1 MATIKYTPS
10 FDLEKKYDGGG
21 LIAGVDEAGCGP
33 WAGPLTATAC
43 IINQAKITQN
53 LLSHIHDSKALS
65 VKKRETIYDALIQSD
80 SIIHS
85 THIMNIVEFNTLGLA
100 KALPLTI
107 QRAVTGLSMKPAHIL
122 MDGIRDPKVGIPTS
136 LIVKGDQRSYS
147 IAAASIIAKVTR
159 DHLMQQLSQE
169 YPKYDWA
176 KNAGYGTKSH
186 REALD
191 KYGITPQHRTCY
203 KPIQKLLLNA

>member
-10 FDLEKKYDGGG
+10 FDLENTYDSG

-43 IINQAKITQN
+43 IIDQAKIEKN
-53 LLSHIHDSKALS
+53 LLACIHDSKTLS
-65 VKKRETIYDALIQSD
+65 AKKRETIYEALMQD
-80 SIIHS
+80 QGVMHS
-85 THIMNIVEFNTLGLA
+85 THVMHIAEFNTLGLA

-107 QRAVTGLSMKPAHIL
+107 QRAVTGLSIKPKHVL
-122 MDGIRDPKVGIPTS
+122 MDGIRDPKIGIPTS
-136 LIVKGDQRSYS
+136 LILKGDQKSYT

-159 DHLMQQLSQE
+159 DRLMQKLSQH
-169 YPKYDWA
+169 YPHYDWA

-186 REALD
+186 REALE
-191 KYGITPQHRTCY
+191 KYGVTQQHRTCY

>member
-1 MATIKYTPS
+1 MATIKYAPS
-10 FDLEKKYDGGG
+10 FDLENKYDGG

-43 IINQAKITQN
+43 IIDQAKITKN
-53 LLSHIHDSKALS
+53 LLAHINDSKTLS
-65 VKKRETIYDALIQSD
+65 AKKREAIYQALIQHEAV
-80 SIIHS
+80 IYS
-85 THIMNIVEFNTLGLA
+85 THVMDIVEFNTLGLA

-107 QRAVTGLSMKPAHIL
+107 QRAVTGLSVKPTHVL
-122 MDGIRDPKVGIPTS
+122 MDGISDPKVGIPTS
-136 LIVKGDQRSYS
+136 LIVRGDQKSYS